1 MKFITSKDNASIR
14 LAQKLKMK
22 KYRDREGLFFIEGKR
37 SVEELLMSPEH
48 IHTLFVQEGYEE
60 QDFIRSFGDRVYVLN
75 EQLLKLISDTQN
87 PQGFAAIARQKEYDF
102 RDMLDSSGL
111 WVLLD
116 RIADPGNLG
125 SIIRSCW
132 AFGIGGLL
140 LTPHSADPYNPKVVR
155 SSMGGTL
162 HLPIITGIDDEQL
175 QSLQNHH
182 WRFLCTDM
190 QAETSYYEA
199 DLKGKAILVLG
210 NEAKGVSKKLKNLCR
225 DSLKIPMNPQVDSL
239 NVAVACAIIV
249 AEAARQRK
257 GDYRLL

>member
-1 MKFITSKDNASIR
+1 MKFITSKDNATIR

-22 KYRDREGLFFIEGKR
+22 KYRDREGLFFIEGRR
-37 SVEELLMSPEH
+37 SVEELVMSPEH

-60 QDFIRSFGDRVYVLN
+60 QDFIRSFGDQVCVLN
-75 EQLLKLISDTQN
+75 EQLLNSIADTQN
-87 PQGFAAIARQKEYDF
+87 PQGFAAIAHQKKYDF
-102 RDMLDSSGL
+102 QDMLDSSGF

-132 AFGIGGLL
+132 AFGVGGLL
-140 LTPHSADPYNPKVVR
+140 LTPQSVDPYNPKVVR
-155 SSMGGTL
+155 SSMGGVL
-162 HLPIITGIDDEQL
+162 HLPIISEVDDEQV
-175 QSLQNHH
+175 QSLQNHN

-190 QAETSYYEA
+190 QAMTPYYEA
-199 DLKGKAILVLG
+199 DLTGKTILVLG
-210 NEAKGVSKKLKNLCR
+210 SEAEGVSNKLKKICWN
-225 DSLKIPMNPQVDSL
+225 SLKIPINPQVDSL

-257 GDYRLL
+257 GEYRLL